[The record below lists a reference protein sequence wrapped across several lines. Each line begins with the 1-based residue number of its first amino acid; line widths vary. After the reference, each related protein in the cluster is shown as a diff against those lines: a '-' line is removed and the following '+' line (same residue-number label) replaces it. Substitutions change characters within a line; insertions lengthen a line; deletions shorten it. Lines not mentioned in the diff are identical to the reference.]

1 MNGNPYY
8 TGSPIPDLGKNVV
21 DLMRLKLSQDEL
33 GMRNRGLLEQERV
46 NRIQYGAGEP
56 GAEGFVPGL
65 QQQRMEAE
73 TAKTE
78 RAAPEHLR
86 TFGFGQA
93 AKINAFLASNLKV
106 KDTEVQKTTSAMAAD
121 PRTDN
126 MTAYE
131 NFKTNWPQYR
141 QEVIQ
146 KSYEQLQKAVEKDP
160 NYIQTPEGQKHAM
173 FLDAIAQDESADIID
188 KFFEGPLQSAAAAK
202 VAEEKKN
209 WLVVGGQAVNLATG
223 ERLAQPPKEVNVANE
238 IDTILGGMF
247 KGYYTDPAVRK
258 QALDWYATPEGAATV
273 QKAAMAYSQG
283 KQAPQFTP
291 VQTTGGIIPFAT
303 KGPQAGA
310 FVQPPGG
317 TPPPTKPLP
326 EGAAKEFGALAS
338 LRAQVGEAK
347 RLFNPK
353 YVGPAAGRYYSVA
366 ENLVNLPPDQVQFY
380 AYVNDTK
387 DALLR
392 ARSGAQI
399 NEQEYA
405 RLVKFLPTA
414 ELPPQNFKARMERFE
429 KAVEMIQR
437 EKAKTYS
444 GQGYQIDIS
453 TGEKTE
459 PTKKKRFEILEV
471 K

>member
-33 GMRNRGLLEQERV
+33 GMRNRGLMEQERV

-173 FLDAIAQDESADIID
+173 FLDAIAQDESADLVD
-188 KFFEGPLQSAAAAK
+188 KFFEGPLQSKSMADAKAAAELQSLQTPKLTREQLASLAVGGDRGAQAVLNK
-202 VAEEKKN
+202 LDENKTRTPEILTREALRERLKRDPTASEVKAEMEADKMRVAEKSRAI
-209 WLVVGGQAVNLATG
+209 LVNNPIGGRG
-223 ERLAQPPKEVNVANE
+223 GGKQP
-238 IDTILGGMF
+238 
-247 KGYYTDPAVRK
+247 KGVKD
-258 QALDWYATPEGAATV
+258 ALDRLDQFYKQNERRIRAA
-273 QKAAMAYSQG
+273 
-283 KQAPQFTP
+283 
-291 VQTTGGIIPFAT
+291 QTTGADTTNLEEANRLITET
-303 KGPQAGA
+303 KAQVLNGELDPKEIQWDRKVDQGQ
-310 FVQPPGG
+310 VTSG
-317 TPPPTKPLP
+317 K
-326 EGAAKEFGALAS
+326 GAAPKADKFAS
-338 LRAQVGEAK
+338 VVTEAK
-347 RLFNPK
+347 AAIAKGADKGAVIKRL
-353 YVGPAAGRYYSVA
+353 R
-366 ENLVNLPPDQVQFY
+366 
-380 AYVNDTK
+380 
-387 DALLR
+387 
-392 ARSGAQI
+392 
-399 NEQEYA
+399 
-405 RLVKFLPTA
+405 
-414 ELPPQNFKARMERFE
+414 
-429 KAVEMIQR
+429 EM
-437 EKAKTYS
+437 
-444 GQGYQIDIS
+444 GYKGS
-453 TGEKTE
+453 
-459 PTKKKRFEILEV
+459 L
-471 K
+471 